1 MEDDWPSHRQTA
13 LSCEVNSQPLTEA
26 QRRRAE
32 LFRLTRRGV
41 WFLPGTPLF
50 YQHLL
55 CPSSVG
61 KIILGDLGIENG
73 KLRMENY

>member
-32 LFRLTRRGV
+32 LLSDPEIAIDDEEMWRRVDG
-41 WFLPGTPLF
+41 
-50 YQHLL
+50 
-55 CPSSVG
+55 
-61 KIILGDLGIENG
+61 
-73 KLRMENY
+73 